1 MSKSSSVKVCIRMR
15 PLLQHEDA
23 EFWQVNESTSTIFT
37 ANAYDNHTDLLSDS
51 YSLSNLPNRDIKRA
65 LMDSIYSPQSFTFDK
80 VYDVEANSQ
89 MIYKEICRDLTKSVI
104 NGFNSSIFMYG
115 QTTSGKT
122 FTMLGSP
129 NSPGILPCALRD
141 VFNMISKEE
150 NRDSFNVYCSYIEIY
165 NENIHDLLTD
175 ANFLKLIDDNKYGV
189 VVAGAK
195 RVKINNFEDGVGIKD
210 YGEENR
216 KYRETLCN
224 EYSSRSHTIFQIF
237 IESTETKVNE
247 DGTQQYTKSRFS
259 CLNLIDLAGSER
271 ISEYDPNK
279 EGIGETGY
287 INKSLFVLANVIN
300 RLADNTKKN
309 HIPYRDSKLTRLL
322 SQALGGN
329 SMTAIICTVSPAAL
343 NYYQTLSTLRFAM
356 RAKNVKLKPM
366 ANEFLDD
373 KGKLEYFK
381 NEIKKLQ
388 NELKNKKRNEEDGV
402 VKSNSQMN
410 IRDGGNNAMIEKMMK
425 ENETLNSELKNYK
438 DMYINEKKKADEY
451 MKELERMKSKTSRS
465 NVNSND
471 DIDILIE
478 KLIKENTDP
487 QLKEKT
493 SQLGDEYKK
502 EIDKVKQSYITKLT
516 SLKQSLS
523 PSMNANRN
531 ITTTSNIT
539 TINNINTIVSNAIQ
553 LSSSPKE
560 KKNNIHLINYTSNN
574 QSSNE
579 NTQMTDDDI
588 ITKIKQGTIYDSIVL
603 NYIIKSSTNF
613 EDNVNNLKAVYETKV
628 DTLEKTMDYYKSYI
642 ENFYR
647 KKIQQTRNTN
657 MESVVLIE
665 GNLPIMQITSE
676 HNDTLKRLRELY
688 DMKIKELETTF
699 FSTLRAITAK
709 RMDDM
714 SSK

>member
-1 MSKSSSVKVCIRMR
+1 M
-15 PLLQHEDA
+15 
-23 EFWQVNESTSTIFT
+23 
-37 ANAYDNHTDLLSDS
+37 
-51 YSLSNLPNRDIKRA
+51 
-65 LMDSIYSPQSFTFDK
+65 
-80 VYDVEANSQ
+80 
-89 MIYKEICRDLTKSVI
+89 
-104 NGFNSSIFMYG
+104 
-115 QTTSGKT
+115 
-122 FTMLGSP
+122 
-129 NSPGILPCALRD
+129 
-141 VFNMISKEE
+141 
-150 NRDSFNVYCSYIEIY
+150 
-165 NENIHDLLTD
+165 
-175 ANFLKLIDDNKYGV
+175 
-189 VVAGAK
+189 
-195 RVKINNFEDGVGIKD
+195 
-210 YGEENR
+210 
-216 KYRETLCN
+216 
-224 EYSSRSHTIFQIF
+224 
-237 IESTETKVNE
+237 
-247 DGTQQYTKSRFS
+247 
-259 CLNLIDLAGSER
+259 
-271 ISEYDPNK
+271 
-279 EGIGETGY
+279 
-287 INKSLFVLANVIN
+287 
-300 RLADNTKKN
+300 
-309 HIPYRDSKLTRLL
+309 
-322 SQALGGN
+322 
-329 SMTAIICTVSPAAL
+329 
-343 NYYQTLSTLRFAM
+343 
-356 RAKNVKLKPM
+356 
-366 ANEFLDD
+366 
-373 KGKLEYFK
+373 
-381 NEIKKLQ
+381 
-388 NELKNKKRNEEDGV
+388 
-402 VKSNSQMN
+402 
-410 IRDGGNNAMIEKMMK
+410 
-425 ENETLNSELKNYK
+425 
-438 DMYINEKKKADEY
+438 
-451 MKELERMKSKTSRS
+451 
-465 NVNSND
+465 
-471 DIDILIE
+471 
-478 KLIKENTDP
+478 
-487 QLKEKT
+487 KEKT

-688 DMKIKELETTF
+688 DIKIKELETTF

>member
-23 EFWQVNESTSTIFT
+23 EFWQVNEGTSTIFT

-80 VYDVEANSQ
+80 VYDVGANSQ

-141 VFNMISKEE
+141 VFNMIAKEE
-150 NRDSFNVYCSYIEIY
+150 NKDSFNVYCSYVEIY

-237 IESTETKVNE
+237 VESTETKVNE

-279 EGIGETGY
+279 EGSGETGY

-388 NELKNKKRNEEDGV
+388 NELRNKKRNEEDGV

-425 ENETLNSELKNYK
+425 ENESLSSELKNYK
-438 DMYINEKKKADEY
+438 EMYINEKKKADEY
-451 MKELERMKSKTSRS
+451 MKELDRMKSKTSRS
-465 NVNSND
+465 NAND

-478 KLIKENTDP
+478 KLIKENADP

-502 EIDKVKQSYITKLT
+502 EIDKVKKSYITKLT
-516 SLKQSLS
+516 SLKQSLT
-523 PSMNANRN
+523 PSMNRN

-574 QSSNE
+574 SNE
-579 NTQMTDDDI
+579 NTQTTDDDI
-588 ITKIKQGTIYDSIVL
+588 IAKIKQGTIYDSIVL

-688 DMKIKELETTF
+688 DMKIKELETNF

>member
-438 DMYINEKKKADEY
+438 EMYINEKKKADEY
-451 MKELERMKSKTSRS
+451 MKELDRMKSKTSRS
-465 NVNSND
+465 NVNNND

>member
-23 EFWQVNESTSTIFT
+23 EFWQVNEGTSTIFT

-80 VYDVEANSQ
+80 VYDVGANSQ

-141 VFNMISKEE
+141 VFNMIAKEE
-150 NRDSFNVYCSYIEIY
+150 NKDSFNVYCSYVEIY

-237 IESTETKVNE
+237 VESTETKVNE

-279 EGIGETGY
+279 EGSGETGY

-388 NELKNKKRNEEDGV
+388 NELRNKKRNEEDGV

-425 ENETLNSELKNYK
+425 ENESLSSELKNYK
-438 DMYINEKKKADEY
+438 EMYINEKKKADEY
-451 MKELERMKSKTSRS
+451 MKELDRMKSKTSRS
-465 NVNSND
+465 NAND
-471 DIDILIE
+471 DIDNLIE
-478 KLIKENTDP
+478 KLIKENADP

-502 EIDKVKQSYITKLT
+502 EIDKVKKSYITKLT
-516 SLKQSLS
+516 SLKQSLT
-523 PSMNANRN
+523 PSMNRN

-574 QSSNE
+574 SNE
-579 NTQMTDDDI
+579 NTQTTDDDI
-588 ITKIKQGTIYDSIVL
+588 IAKIKQGTIYDSIVL

-688 DMKIKELETTF
+688 DMKIKELETNF